1 MKLFNTLNMKYN
13 SLSNEIKKY
22 LSEELSKYNITFNSS
37 TIFGQIINV
46 LVGVTQNIML
56 YIEDA
61 LTEQNIY
68 TAQRK
73 KSIYGL
79 AAVSGYQPS
88 LGKATSVQL
97 KLSFVPN
104 NYNNFNLIL
113 NNHQKLVCSQNGL
126 YYNVILPQEAIV
138 LSMEKN
144 NNTKYIH
151 AVQGNFESQT
161 FTSMGGLYYTQNIK
175 YIGNLDVDYIYVKI
189 NDELWEKCDSVYDMS
204 PDGKQ
209 YVVRV
214 NYINGIDLVFGNDIH
229 GRSLKEGD
237 TINVTYLVHDG
248 EQGNINTNSE
258 VYFIFNDDLSDI
270 NGNYIDGNNVF
281 NVTLANTD
289 AVSSGSNSETVDQ
302 VRQMVGLNSRSLVL
316 ASPDNFKSFI
326 NKFSFCG
333 YNRTWAEPGSL
344 IINSL
349 IIKNYKMNIQT
360 GSDYFGLK
368 ESDFILS
375 KPQKDSIINCISNT
389 GNQLSGTTYNIFDPM
404 LCKYALYLYITLK
417 DSSYDQEYIKNNI
430 RTLIGDFFKD
440 LNNDRFVPKSDII
453 HLIKNNI
460 SQIDSIDAY
469 FLSERNETALQTK
482 TYENIIYSYNPS
494 TGTYNKKI
502 EQVYLYD
509 GENPNLGL
517 DEHGNIKLDADEQF
531 PVLMGGWDYLN
542 SANQEVHITDPLII
556 IFK

>member
-175 YIGNLDVDYIYVKI
+175 YIGNLDVDYIDVKI
-189 NDELWEKCDSVYDMS
+189 NDELWEKCDSVYDMN

-209 YVVRV
+209 YAVRV

-460 SQIDSIDAY
+460 SQIDSVDAY

-542 SANQEVHITDPLII
+542 SVNQEVHITDPLII

>member
-175 YIGNLDVDYIYVKI
+175 YIGNLDVDYIDVKI
-189 NDELWEKCDSVYDMS
+189 NDELWEKCDSVYDMN

-209 YVVRV
+209 YAVRV

-460 SQIDSIDAY
+460 SQIDSVDAY